1 MQANRGDI
9 VNIKRFTRIRLI
21 VSSTILIIMI
31 IVSNYLNLKVSKN
44 VSSIIEYKNKVSD
57 NGITFEELNKV
68 KEKCKDLK
76 LTGYK
81 EVHVNT
87 ANIYGILPGR
97 KIKTK
102 LVLTDE
108 NYFSLYP
115 SKIIRGGKIDY
126 LSARNGDKIAV
137 ISDGLAVSLF
147 KNIDVI
153 GNTLIINNE
162 KYKIIGVY
170 KENKS
175 LMYNASDDGY
185 KRIYVP
191 YASYKNTSEKGGNFL
206 DIISTKET
214 SDNGE
219 KIIYDKLTKVLGNK
233 LSTYNV
239 YNYTISKKIIYEQ
252 IHILYFIMGTFTIIF
267 LLKIMIKHI
276 KGAVIFLKVNIK
288 DRYLREIIKENTR
301 VIKIVSRKIL
311 FYLIGIIVIFS
322 IIKFNIIV
330 VDKYLPTEN
339 VFDINFYKGTI
350 IRDIQLINANENGVN
365 NIYNRYLS
373 NAIRIQHILLFM
385 GTVTFIVVL
394 VDIKAEKIVRHF
406 EK

>member
-1 MQANRGDI
+1 M
-9 VNIKRFTRIRLI
+9 NIKRFTRIRLI